1 LQAPVKSAFVL
12 LVAAGVIGA
21 GGAALGVPHAPTSV
35 TLKSPEPKVFK
46 GRVSSPKARCVPS
59 RTVKLFQRRLDRT
72 AALISRRVSDKRG
85 IWRIDLEGE
94 LTGKFFA
101 KVKFREVGSFLC
113 KGGRST
119 AIHIRP

>member
-1 LQAPVKSAFVL
+1 LGGPVKSAFAVL
-12 LVAAGVIGA
+12 VMAGLIAAGGT
-21 GGAALGVPHAPTSV
+21 ALGAPHAPTSV
-35 TLKSPEPKVFK
+35 TLKSPAPNIFK
-46 GRVSSPKARCVPS
+46 GRVSSPEARCVPG

-72 AALISRRVSDKRG
+72 VALISRGVSDKRG

-101 KVKFREVGSFLC
+101 KVKFRQVGSLLC

-119 AIHIRP
+119 AIHVRP